1 MDNLAVH
8 KTSEVM
14 EIYKKLRITPIF
26 NAPYSPDFY
35 GIESYFS
42 LVKAEYKK
50 LFLQHLMKD
59 ISIETH
65 KLVDSAVYR
74 VDDEKV
80 KRCVKYDLSK
90 IKKKY

>member
-26 NAPYSPDFY
+26 NVPYSPDFN

-50 LFLQHLMKD
+50 LFL
-59 ISIETH
+59 
-65 KLVDSAVYR
+65 
-74 VDDEKV
+74 
-80 KRCVKYDLSK
+80 
-90 IKKKY
+90 